1 MDITR
6 RRTKKGFYYKNMR
19 TCKVIK
25 SRKLLKHIAALN
37 IPPAYEDVRIS
48 ENPDDKVLAI
58 SCDDKD
64 RKQYT
69 YNPRYIEAQ
78 QEIKFCD
85 LIHFG
90 RKLKRIR
97 HDIMTHLSTNDKI
110 PSKETVISLVIFI
123 IDRCNFRIGN
133 EKYKKLYDTY
143 GVTTLNSSHIIMH
156 DDYFTIRFIGKKSVE
171 NKGKITHP
179 VAIKIMKRLIN
190 LYGKFDYI
198 FYYNDSQT
206 KEIYRI
212 SEKHVSNYLKKYNPR
227 LVAKMFRT
235 WAANQMVLSELL
247 PSAASKEASLEVAL
261 KKTLAAAIKKTAE
274 KMHHTTNVSKK
285 NYVNNEMIDFYLN
298 RNDEFNRLI
307 VSYKKNNGSYPTID
321 RMLNMMLRKIC
332 S

>member
-1 MDITR
+1 MDIIR
-6 RRTKKGFYYKNMR
+6 RRTKKGFYYKNLR

-25 SRKLLKHIAALN
+25 SRKLLNHIAALN
-37 IPPAYEDVRIS
+37 IPPAYEEVRIS
-48 ENPDDKVLAI
+48 ENPNDKVLAI

-69 YNPRYIEAQ
+69 YNPQYIEAQ

-90 RKLKRIR
+90 RKLRGIR
-97 HDIMTHLSTNDKI
+97 RDMMRYLANNDKI
-110 PSKETVISLVIFI
+110 PSKEAVIALVIFI

-156 DDYFTIRFIGKKSVE
+156 EDYFTIRFIGKKSVE

-179 VAIKIMKRLIN
+179 AAIKMMKRLLI

-212 SEKHVSNYLKKYNPR
+212 TDKHVSNYLKKYNPC

-235 WAANQMVLSELL
+235 WAANQMVLAELL
-247 PSAASKEASLEVAL
+247 PSAAQPTGTSVSL
-261 KKTLAAAIKKTAE
+261 KKTLIEAIKKTAE
-274 KMHHTTNVSKK
+274 KMHHTVNVSKK
-285 NYVNNEMIDFYLN
+285 NYVNNQMTDFYLN
-298 RNDEFNRLI
+298 RNREFNRLI
-307 VSYKKNNGSYPTID
+307 ESYKKPNGSYPTID
-321 RMLNMMLRKIC
+321 HMLSRMLRKIC